1 MDALRFRGSPF
12 ARFTGQST
20 GPGHHR
26 PPPHPQRPQ
35 PPGAPGIVAPE
46 PLIVVEESNF
56 AEEQDPDSSEQTVSN
71 RASLDIDSP
80 VNPYLL
86 SPWRDPREARKHSLP
101 SQQVTEGITAS
112 QVRRLS
118 ERGGEGSGP
127 TPKEAAF
134 LATLSQAPAPT
145 GRRHSVVTISKVPTT
160 LFGRSRRESVAAY
173 PNSNGS
179 SRILSSRR
187 ESNTGPPSTD
197 PIGSI
202 HNLQLDIMD
211 DIYLQSRKAR
221 LKLWTSS
228 NEKVCEVQTVDEVG
242 AAQPARRFTNRRY
255 SECPQPGLA
264 SSFRRSSELPI
275 APPTTIQPT
284 QIQAPLQPS
293 GPTNRASTRRKKSG
307 SGGGLLGS
315 RTDIA
320 GIFSSLT
327 SSAMDMHRPDPE
339 GRDGSSGASSS
350 SAATASSPFLSQT
363 FQAAAR
369 GRATSA
375 TPTPTAHSAG
385 QAGGCSSGAGGSNG
399 LLDPNAGRSTRSNS
413 FDVSLLNNAKQ
424 LVTEAQDNGSAALSG
439 WFAKRH
445 QPMARKKSVR
455 SKSSAVALS
464 KDVLERLQKKD
475 PLGGDSGKPKLKP
488 RAKQKSWA
496 DATKANIVDA
506 TILGTA
512 IEGFLRKSSNAS
524 MAGGSASGSGSGSG
538 MGSGASTSAAA
549 RGATPKTGSGSA
561 GGSPAHSSR
570 RSRGVG
576 SSSAQSQAGRAVRST
591 LNWFGK
597 ADEDDSK
604 DTCDASLCA
613 TLKDLF
619 VK

>member
-20 GPGHHR
+20 GPGHPR
-26 PPPHPQRPQ
+26 PPPHPQHPQ
-35 PPGAPGIVAPE
+35 RTQPMGAHGISAPE
-46 PLIVVEESNF
+46 PLIVVEESNLP
-56 AEEQDPDSSEQTVSN
+56 EEQEDSSEPTVSN
-71 RASLDIDSP
+71 RGSLDIDSP

-101 SQQVTEGITAS
+101 SQQVTDGITAS

-179 SRILSSRR
+179 SRVLNSRR

-228 NEKVCEVQTVDEVG
+228 NEKVCEVQTVDEAG
-242 AAQPARRFTNRRY
+242 SGQPGRRFTNRRY

-264 SSFRRSSELPI
+264 SSFRRASELP
-275 APPTTIQPT
+275 PSQ
-284 QIQAPLQPS
+284 QLQLQQQQQQNQNQLQNS
-293 GPTNRASTRRKKSG
+293 TRASTRRKKSG
-307 SGGGLLGS
+307 SGTGLLGS

-327 SSAMDMHRPDPE
+327 SSAMDMHRPEPE
-339 GRDGSSGASSS
+339 GRDGSSSASSS
-350 SAATASSPFLSQT
+350 ATATAGSPFLSQT

-375 TPTPTAHSAG
+375 TPTPTAHSGSLAV
-385 QAGGCSSGAGGSNG
+385 GGGGGGGGSGSGTTGG

-424 LVTEAQDNGSAALSG
+424 LVSDVQDNSSATLSG

-445 QPMARKKSVR
+445 TPLARKKSVR

-488 RAKQKSWA
+488 RSKQKTWA
-496 DATKANIVDA
+496 ESTKATVDA

-524 MAGGSASGSGSGSG
+524 MGGSGAGSSGG
-538 MGSGASTSAAA
+538 GASTSAAA
-549 RGATPKTGSGSA
+549 RGATSKAAKDSGSA
-561 GGSPAHSSR
+561 SGSPAR
-570 RSRGVG
+570 RSRPSA

>member
-1 MDALRFRGSPF
+1 LDALRFRGSPF

-20 GPGHHR
+20 GPGHPR
-26 PPPHPQRPQ
+26 PPTQAQVRPQ
-35 PPGAPGIVAPE
+35 PQGNHSSHSIIAPE
-46 PLIVVEESNF
+46 PLIVVEESNLP
-56 AEEQDPDSSEQTVSN
+56 EEQEPDSSEPTVSN
-71 RASLDIDSP
+71 RGSLDIDSP

-160 LFGRSRRESVAAY
+160 IFGRSRRESVAAY

-179 SRILSSRR
+179 SRILNSRR

-228 NEKVCEVQTVDEVG
+228 NEKVCEVQTVDEAG
-242 AAQPARRFTNRRY
+242 TGQPGRRFTNRRY

-264 SSFRRSSELPI
+264 NSFRRASEFP
-275 APPTTIQPT
+275 QPGQQQQQQT
-284 QIQAPLQPS
+284 PS
-293 GPTNRASTRRKKSG
+293 QSQNRASTRRKKSG
-307 SGGGLLGS
+307 SGTGLLGS

-327 SSAMDMHRPDPE
+327 SSAMDMHRPEPE
-339 GRDGSSGASSS
+339 GRDNNSSSASSS
-350 SAATASSPFLSQT
+350 ATAPASSPFLSQT

-375 TPTPTAHSAG
+375 TPTPTT
-385 QAGGCSSGAGGSNG
+385 QAGGGGATSCGTTGG

-424 LVTEAQDNGSAALSG
+424 LVSDAQDNGSAALSG

-524 MAGGSASGSGSGSG
+524 MAGTGASGSSGG
-538 MGSGASTSAAA
+538 GASTSAAAA
-549 RGATPKTGSGSA
+549 RGATPKAGKDTGSAS
-561 GGSPAHSSR
+561 GSPAHGAR
-570 RSRGVG
+570 RNRASAAG
-576 SSSAQSQAGRAVRST
+576 SSAQSQAGRAVRST

>member
-1 MDALRFRGSPF
+1 MDALRFRGTSF
-12 ARFTGQST
+12 ARFGGNSSSSSSSASSST
-20 GPGHHR
+20 PGH
-26 PPPHPQRPQ
+26 PHPHPHPHPHSHAQAH
-35 PPGAPGIVAPE
+35 GKPE
-46 PLIVVEESNF
+46 PLIVVEESNLP
-56 AEEQDPDSSEQTVSN
+56 EELEPDSSETTFSN

-127 TPKEAAF
+127 SPKEAAF
-134 LATLSQAPAPT
+134 LATLSQAPAPS

-173 PNSNGS
+173 PSNNGS
-179 SRILSSRR
+179 SRVLNSRR

-228 NEKVCEVQTVDEVG
+228 NEKVCEVQTVDEAG
-242 AAQPARRFTNRRY
+242 AGAPGRRYTNRRY
-255 SECPQPGLA
+255 SECPQPGATAANAYRRA
-264 SSFRRSSELPI
+264 SEHPQGMPQVTSSISPQ
-275 APPTTIQPT
+275 PPTS
-284 QIQAPLQPS
+284 A
-293 GPTNRASTRRKKSG
+293 RASTRRKKSG

-315 RTDIA
+315 RTDLA

-327 SSAMDMHRPDPE
+327 SSAMDMHRPEPE
-339 GRDGSSGASSS
+339 GGSSSS
-350 SAATASSPFLSQT
+350 SAATTSSPFLSNT

-369 GRATSA
+369 GRTTSA
-375 TPTPTAHSAG
+375 TPTPSA
-385 QAGGCSSGAGGSNG
+385 APSSGT

-413 FDVSLLNNAKQ
+413 FDVSILNNAKQ
-424 LVTEAQDNGSAALSG
+424 LVTEAQDNSSAALSG

-455 SKSSAVALS
+455 SKSTAMALS
-464 KDVLERLQKKD
+464 KDMLDRLQKKD

-488 RAKQKSWA
+488 RSKQKKSWA
-496 DATKANIVDA
+496 DTTKANIVDA
-506 TILGTA
+506 TVLGTA

-524 MAGGSASGSGSGSG
+524 MAGGP
-538 MGSGASTSAAA
+538 STSAAA
-549 RGATPKTGSGSA
+549 RSSSSSKGAIPKDASG
-561 GGSPAHSSR
+561 GGA
-570 RSRGVG
+570 G
-576 SSSAQSQAGRAVRST
+576 SSSSSPGGARRNRQSMGSAAQSQAGRAMRST

-597 ADEDDSK
+597 GDEDDSK

>member
-1 MDALRFRGSPF
+1 MDALRLRGSPF
-12 ARFTGQST
+12 VRFGGGAGH
-20 GPGHHR
+20 GPGLPHPH
-26 PPPHPQRPQ
+26 PHPQAHAVHSVQ
-35 PPGAPGIVAPE
+35 QE
-46 PLIVVEESNF
+46 PLIVVEESNLP
-56 AEEQDPDSSEQTVSN
+56 EELEPESSETFSN

-101 SQQVTEGITAS
+101 SQQVTDGITAS

-127 TPKEAAF
+127 SPKEAAF
-134 LATLSQAPAPT
+134 LATLSQAPAPS

-173 PNSNGS
+173 PSTNGS
-179 SRILSSRR
+179 SRVLNSRR

-242 AAQPARRFTNRRY
+242 AGAPGRRYTNRRY
-255 SECPQPGLA
+255 SECPQPGVGGISTL
-264 SSFRRSSELPI
+264 RRGSEHPQPQ
-275 APPTTIQPT
+275 PPSVSPQP
-284 QIQAPLQPS
+284 PS
-293 GPTNRASTRRKKSG
+293 ARASMRRKKSG
-307 SGGGLLGS
+307 SGLGLLGS

-320 GIFSSLT
+320 GIFSSIT
-327 SSAMDMHRPDPE
+327 GSGSSSIIDTHRPDP
-339 GRDGSSGASSS
+339 DGGSSSSSGATGN
-350 SAATASSPFLSQT
+350 SATSPFLSNT
-363 FQAAAR
+363 FQQAAR
-369 GRATSA
+369 GRTTSA
-375 TPTPTAHSAG
+375 TPTPSGG
-385 QAGGCSSGAGGSNG
+385 QSSGL

-413 FDVSLLNNAKQ
+413 FDVSILNNAKQ
-424 LVTEAQDNGSAALSG
+424 LVTEAQDNSSAAISG
-439 WFAKRH
+439 WFGNKRT
-445 QPMARKKSVR
+445 PLARKKSMR

-464 KDVLERLQKKD
+464 KDMLERLQKKD
-475 PLGGDSGKPKLKP
+475 PLAGDSGKPKLKP
-488 RAKQKSWA
+488 RSKQKKSWA

-506 TILGTA
+506 TMLGSA

-524 MAGGSASGSGSGSG
+524 MGGGTSAAGASTSTSGSRSGNASGSGKGAIPKD
-538 MGSGASTSAAA
+538 SGASSSSASSGGARRTRQSAA
-549 RGATPKTGSGSA
+549 
-561 GGSPAHSSR
+561 
-570 RSRGVG
+570 
-576 SSSAQSQAGRAVRST
+576 SSAQSQAGRAMRST
-591 LNWFGK
+591 LNWFSKG
-597 ADEDDSK
+597 DEDDSK

>member
-1 MDALRFRGSPF
+1 LDALRFRGSPF

-26 PPPHPQRPQ
+26 PPAHPQRPQ
-35 PPGAPGIVAPE
+35 SPGAPGIVAPE

-56 AEEQDPDSSEQTVSN
+56 AEEQDPDSSETVSN

-173 PNSNGS
+173 PNSNSGS

-264 SSFRRSSELPI
+264 SSFRRSSELPV
-275 APPTTIQPT
+275 APPSIQPT
-284 QIQAPLQPS
+284 QIQPS
-293 GPTNRASTRRKKSG
+293 TSNRASTRRKKSG

-315 RTDIA
+315 RTDLA

-327 SSAMDMHRPDPE
+327 SSAMDMHRPEPE

-375 TPTPTAHSAG
+375 TPTPTAQSGAQAAG
-385 QAGGCSSGAGGSNG
+385 SSGGALGSNG

-524 MAGGSASGSGSGSG
+524 MAGGTASGSGL
-538 MGSGASTSAAA
+538 GSGASTSAAA
-549 RGATPKTGSGSA
+549 RGATPKTGGSGSA
-561 GGSPAHSSR
+561 SGSPAHSSR
-570 RSRGVG
+570 RNRS

>member
-20 GPGHHR
+20 GPGHPR
-26 PPPHPQRPQ
+26 PPPHPQHPQRPQ
-35 PPGAPGIVAPE
+35 PMGSHGISAPE
-46 PLIVVEESNF
+46 PLIVVEESNLP
-56 AEEQDPDSSEQTVSN
+56 EEQEDSSEPTVSN
-71 RASLDIDSP
+71 RGSLDIDSP

-101 SQQVTEGITAS
+101 SQQVTDGITAS

-160 LFGRSRRESVAAY
+160 IFGRSRRESVAAY

-179 SRILSSRR
+179 SRVLNSRR

-228 NEKVCEVQTVDEVG
+228 NEKVCEVQTVDEAG
-242 AAQPARRFTNRRY
+242 TGQPGRRFTNRRY

-264 SSFRRSSELPI
+264 STFRRASELP
-275 APPTTIQPT
+275 QP
-284 QIQAPLQPS
+284 QQQQQPQGS
-293 GPTNRASTRRKKSG
+293 TRASTRRKKSG
-307 SGGGLLGS
+307 SGTGLLGS
-315 RTDIA
+315 RSDIA

-327 SSAMDMHRPDPE
+327 SSAMDMHRPEPE
-339 GRDGSSGASSS
+339 GRDGSSSASSS
-350 SAATASSPFLSQT
+350 ATATASSPFLSQT

-375 TPTPTAHSAG
+375 TPTPTAQAAGGGGAAGGAGSSAG
-385 QAGGCSSGAGGSNG
+385 CSGG

-424 LVTEAQDNGSAALSG
+424 LVSDVQDNGSATLTG

-445 QPMARKKSVR
+445 TPLARKKSVR

-488 RAKQKSWA
+488 RSKQKTWA
-496 DATKANIVDA
+496 ESTKATVDA

-524 MAGGSASGSGSGSG
+524 MGGSGSSG
-538 MGSGASTSAAA
+538 GASTSAAA
-549 RGATPKTGSGSA
+549 RGATPKAGKDSGSA
-561 GGSPAHSSR
+561 SGSPAHGAR
-570 RSRGVG
+570 RSRASA

>member
-1 MDALRFRGSPF
+1 MDALRLRGSQFNRYGGSSGSGGNNPN
-12 ARFTGQST
+12 Q
-20 GPGHHR
+20 
-26 PPPHPQRPQ
+26 PPPPQ
-35 PPGAPGIVAPE
+35 VHSKPE
-46 PLIVVEESNF
+46 PLIVVEESNLP
-56 AEEQDPDSSEQTVSN
+56 EELEDSSETTFSN

-101 SQQVTEGITAS
+101 SQQVTDGITAS

-127 TPKEAAF
+127 SPKEAAF
-134 LATLSQAPAPT
+134 LATLSQAPAPS

-173 PNSNGS
+173 PSSNGS
-179 SRILSSRR
+179 SRVLNSRR

-228 NEKVCEVQTVDEVG
+228 NEKVCEVQTVDEAG
-242 AAQPARRFTNRRY
+242 TAAPGRRYTNRRF
-255 SECPQPGLA
+255 SECPQPQPA
-264 SSFRRSSELPI
+264 SSFRRASEYPHPPPQPHPQAQTHGHGHAPSSQKSISPQ
-275 APPTTIQPT
+275 PPLS
-284 QIQAPLQPS
+284 A
-293 GPTNRASTRRKKSG
+293 RASTRRKKSG
-307 SGGGLLGS
+307 SGVGLLGS

-327 SSAMDMHRPDPE
+327 SSAMDMHRSEPE
-339 GRDGSSGASSS
+339 GSSSASASS
-350 SAATASSPFLSQT
+350 SAATAGSSPFLSQT
-363 FQAAAR
+363 FQNAAR

-375 TPTPTAHSAG
+375 TPTPTAHTGG
-385 QAGGCSSGAGGSNG
+385 QAAAASSSS

-413 FDVSLLNNAKQ
+413 FDVSILNNAKQ
-424 LVTEAQDNGSAALSG
+424 LVSEAQDNSSAAISG
-439 WFAKRH
+439 WFGKPASRP

-455 SKSSAVALS
+455 SKSTAMALS
-464 KDVLERLQKKD
+464 KDMLERLQKKD

-488 RAKQKSWA
+488 RSKQKSWA
-496 DATKANIVDA
+496 DTTKANIVDA
-506 TILGTA
+506 TMLGTA
-512 IEGFLRKSSNAS
+512 IEGFLRKSSNAG
-524 MAGGSASGSGSGSG
+524 MAGAGGSSGP
-538 MGSGASTSAAA
+538 STSAAV
-549 RGATPKTGSGSA
+549 RGAVPKESNSA
-561 GGSPAHSSR
+561 TGSPAGAR
-570 RSRGVG
+570 RSRGSAG
-576 SSSAQSQAGRAVRST
+576 SGAQSQAGRAMRST
-591 LNWFGK
+591 LNWFSKGE
-597 ADEDDSK
+597 EDDSK
-604 DTCDASLCA
+604 DTCDASLCS

>member
-1 MDALRFRGSPF
+1 VDALRLRGSPF
-12 ARFTGQST
+12 VRFGSGSGGGH
-20 GPGHHR
+20 GPGQAQAHGHG
-26 PPPHPQRPQ
+26 H
-35 PPGAPGIVAPE
+35 GIQQQE
-46 PLIVVEESNF
+46 PLIVVEESNLP
-56 AEEQDPDSSEQTVSN
+56 EELEPESSETFSN

-127 TPKEAAF
+127 SPKEAAF
-134 LATLSQAPAPT
+134 LATLSQAPAPS

-173 PNSNGS
+173 PSVNGS
-179 SRILSSRR
+179 SRVLNSRR

-228 NEKVCEVQTVDEVG
+228 NEKVCEVQTVDEAG
-242 AAQPARRFTNRRY
+242 AGAPGRRYTNRRY
-255 SECPQPGLA
+255 SECPQPGGVGVGIGSGGGGGVSA
-264 SSFRRSSELPI
+264 FRRASEHPHPN
-275 APPTTIQPT
+275 APSISPQP
-284 QIQAPLQPS
+284 PS
-293 GPTNRASTRRKKSG
+293 ARASTRRKKSG
-307 SGGGLLGS
+307 SGLGLLGS
-315 RTDIA
+315 RSDIA

-327 SSAMDMHRPDPE
+327 GNSSSATDTHRPDP
-339 GRDGSSGASSS
+339 DGSSSS
-350 SAATASSPFLSQT
+350 SAATGNSASSPFLSNT
-363 FQAAAR
+363 FQQAAR
-369 GRATSA
+369 GRTTSA
-375 TPTPTAHSAG
+375 TPTPSGSG
-385 QAGGCSSGAGGSNG
+385 QSSNL

-413 FDVSLLNNAKQ
+413 FDVSILNNAKQ
-424 LVTEAQDNGSAALSG
+424 LVSEAQDNSSAAISG
-439 WFAKRH
+439 WFGGKR
-445 QPMARKKSVR
+445 QTPQTPVARKKSVR
-455 SKSSAVALS
+455 SKSSAMALS
-464 KDVLERLQKKD
+464 KDMLERLQKKD

-488 RAKQKSWA
+488 RSKQKKSWA
-496 DATKANIVDA
+496 DTTKANIVDA

-524 MAGGSASGSGSGSG
+524 MAGGSSSSASA
-538 MGSGASTSAAA
+538 GASTSTGL
-549 RGATPKTGSGSA
+549 RSGAVGGSGAKGAIPKDSGGASGSSA
-561 GGSPAHSSR
+561 
-570 RSRGVG
+570 G
-576 SSSAQSQAGRAVRST
+576 SSSAGRARSRQSAASAAQSQAGRAMRST
-591 LNWFGK
+591 LNWFSKG
-597 ADEDDSK
+597 DEDDSK

>member
-1 MDALRFRGSPF
+1 MPSLILIMKYLTFTLCF
-12 ARFTGQST
+12 APSL
-20 GPGHHR
+20 
-26 PPPHPQRPQ
+26 
-35 PPGAPGIVAPE
+35 APC
-46 PLIVVEESNF
+46 
-56 AEEQDPDSSEQTVSN
+56 
-71 RASLDIDSP
+71 R
-80 VNPYLL
+80 
-86 SPWRDPREARKHSLP
+86 
-101 SQQVTEGITAS
+101 
-112 QVRRLS
+112 
-118 ERGGEGSGP
+118 
-127 TPKEAAF
+127 
-134 LATLSQAPAPT
+134 
-145 GRRHSVVTISKVPTT
+145 
-160 LFGRSRRESVAAY
+160 
-173 PNSNGS
+173 S
-179 SRILSSRR
+179 SRILNSRR

-228 NEKVCEVQTVDEVG
+228 NEKVCEVQTVDEAG
-242 AAQPARRFTNRRY
+242 TGQPGRRFTNRRY
-255 SECPQPGLA
+255 SECPQPGLT
-264 SSFRRSSELPI
+264 SSFRRASEFP
-275 APPTTIQPT
+275 QPQQQQQT
-284 QIQAPLQPS
+284 PSQSQAQIQGQGQHS
-293 GPTNRASTRRKKSG
+293 NRTSTRRKKSG
-307 SGGGLLGS
+307 SGTGLLGS
-315 RTDIA
+315 RSDIA

-327 SSAMDMHRPDPE
+327 SSAMDMHRPEPE
-339 GRDGSSGASSS
+339 GRDNNSSSASS

-363 FQAAAR
+363 FQAATR
-369 GRATSA
+369 GRAISA
-375 TPTPTAHSAG
+375 TPTPTTSGSQGGGGGGGGAAG
-385 QAGGCSSGAGGSNG
+385 TSSSSN

-413 FDVSLLNNAKQ
+413 FDVSLLNGAKQ
-424 LVTEAQDNGSAALSG
+424 LVSDAQDNGSAALSG

-445 QPMARKKSVR
+445 QPLARKKSVR

-488 RAKQKSWA
+488 RSKQKSWA

-524 MAGGSASGSGSGSG
+524 MSGAGTGASGSSGSG
-538 MGSGASTSAAA
+538 GASTSAAA
-549 RGATPKTGSGSA
+549 RGATPKASKDAGSSS
-561 GGSPAHSSR
+561 GSPAHGAR
-570 RSRGVG
+570 RSRASAAG
-576 SSSAQSQAGRAVRST
+576 SSAQSQAGKAMRST

>member
-1 MDALRFRGSPF
+1 TDALRMRGSPF
-12 ARFTGQST
+12 VRFGSGGGH
-20 GPGHHR
+20 GPGQAQAHGHG
-26 PPPHPQRPQ
+26 HGHGVQQ
-35 PPGAPGIVAPE
+35 E
-46 PLIVVEESNF
+46 PLIVVEESNLP
-56 AEEQDPDSSEQTVSN
+56 EELEPESSETFSN

-127 TPKEAAF
+127 SPKEAAF
-134 LATLSQAPAPT
+134 LATLSQAPAPS

-173 PNSNGS
+173 PSVNGS
-179 SRILSSRR
+179 SRVLNSRR

-228 NEKVCEVQTVDEVG
+228 NEKVCEVQTVDEAG
-242 AAQPARRFTNRRY
+242 AGAPGRRYTNRRY
-255 SECPQPGLA
+255 SECPQPGGVGA
-264 SSFRRSSELPI
+264 SAFRRASEHPHPN
-275 APPTTIQPT
+275 PPSISPQP
-284 QIQAPLQPS
+284 PPS
-293 GPTNRASTRRKKSG
+293 ARASTRRKKSG
-307 SGGGLLGS
+307 SGLGLLGS

-327 SSAMDMHRPDPE
+327 GVGTTTAETHRPDP
-339 GRDGSSGASSS
+339 DGSSSS
-350 SAATASSPFLSQT
+350 SAATGNSASSPFLSNT
-363 FQAAAR
+363 FQQAAR
-369 GRATSA
+369 GRTTSA
-375 TPTPTAHSAG
+375 TPTPSGSG
-385 QAGGCSSGAGGSNG
+385 QSSNM

-413 FDVSLLNNAKQ
+413 FDVSILNNAKQ
-424 LVTEAQDNGSAALSG
+424 LVTEAQDNSSAAISG
-439 WFAKRH
+439 WFGKR
-445 QPMARKKSVR
+445 QTPQTPVARKKSVR
-455 SKSSAVALS
+455 SKSSAMALS
-464 KDVLERLQKKD
+464 KDMLERLQKKD

-488 RAKQKSWA
+488 RSKQKKSWA
-496 DATKANIVDA
+496 DTTKANIVDA

-524 MAGGSASGSGSGSG
+524 MAGGISSSSSGGGASTSTGIRSGAAGGSGAKGAIPKDSGASGSGSS
-538 MGSGASTSAAA
+538 
-549 RGATPKTGSGSA
+549 SA
-561 GGSPAHSSR
+561 GGSSGAR
-570 RSRGVG
+570 VRSRQSAAG
-576 SSSAQSQAGRAVRST
+576 SAQSQAGRAMRST
-591 LNWFGK
+591 LNWFSKG
-597 ADEDDSK
+597 DEDDSK

>member
-1 MDALRFRGSPF
+1 MVMAMGRDRNRD
-12 ARFTGQST
+12 RDRDRDT
-20 GPGHHR
+20 GPKVEHAFTFCVSASPMARLACSSLQQGHFKG
-26 PPPHPQRPQ
+26 QR
-35 PPGAPGIVAPE
+35 
-46 PLIVVEESNF
+46 
-56 AEEQDPDSSEQTVSN
+56 T
-71 RASLDIDSP
+71 
-80 VNPYLL
+80 
-86 SPWRDPREARKHSLP
+86 EARTP
-101 SQQVTEGITAS
+101 E
-112 QVRRLS
+112 RRS
-118 ERGGEGSGP
+118 REQIVQ
-127 TPKEAAF
+127 TPKPVGSEFPAGEQLSNCAKWEAAF

-160 LFGRSRRESVAAY
+160 IFGRSRRESVAAY

-179 SRILSSRR
+179 SRVLNSRR

-211 DIYLQSRKAR
+211 DIYLQSQQGQQQQQQQQQ
-221 LKLWTSS
+221 SS
-228 NEKVCEVQTVDEVG
+228 T
-242 AAQPARRFTNRRY
+242 
-255 SECPQPGLA
+255 
-264 SSFRRSSELPI
+264 
-275 APPTTIQPT
+275 
-284 QIQAPLQPS
+284 
-293 GPTNRASTRRKKSG
+293 RASTRRKKSG
-307 SGGGLLGS
+307 SGTGLLGS
-315 RTDIA
+315 RSDIA

-327 SSAMDMHRPDPE
+327 SSAMDMHRPEPE
-339 GRDGSSGASSS
+339 GRDGSSSASSS
-350 SAATASSPFLSQT
+350 ATAT
-363 FQAAAR
+363 A
-369 GRATSA
+369 GTS
-375 TPTPTAHSAG
+375 G
-385 QAGGCSSGAGGSNG
+385 G

-424 LVTEAQDNGSAALSG
+424 LVSDVQDNGSATLTG

-445 QPMARKKSVR
+445 TPLARKKSVR

-488 RAKQKSWA
+488 RSKQKTWA
-496 DATKANIVDA
+496 ESTKATVDA

-524 MAGGSASGSGSGSG
+524 MG
-538 MGSGASTSAAA
+538 
-549 RGATPKTGSGSA
+549 
-561 GGSPAHSSR
+561 
-570 RSRGVG
+570 
-576 SSSAQSQAGRAVRST
+576 AQSQAGRAVRST

>member
-20 GPGHHR
+20 GPGHPR
-26 PPPHPQRPQ
+26 PPTQAARPQ
-35 PPGAPGIVAPE
+35 PQGNHSIIAPE
-46 PLIVVEESNF
+46 PLIVVEESNLP
-56 AEEQDPDSSEQTVSN
+56 EEQEPDSSEPTVSN
-71 RASLDIDSP
+71 RGSLDIDSP

-160 LFGRSRRESVAAY
+160 IFGRSRRESVAAY

-179 SRILSSRR
+179 SRILNSRR

-228 NEKVCEVQTVDEVG
+228 NEKVCEVQTVDEAG
-242 AAQPARRFTNRRY
+242 TGQPGRRFTNRRY

-264 SSFRRSSELPI
+264 SSFRRASEFP
-275 APPTTIQPT
+275 QPGQQPGQQQQQQT
-284 QIQAPLQPS
+284 PSQLQ
-293 GPTNRASTRRKKSG
+293 NRASTRRKKSG
-307 SGGGLLGS
+307 SGTGLLGS
-315 RTDIA
+315 RTDLA

-327 SSAMDMHRPDPE
+327 SSAMDMHRPEPE
-339 GRDGSSGASSS
+339 GRDNNSSSASSS
-350 SAATASSPFLSQT
+350 ATAPASSPFLSQT

-375 TPTPTAHSAG
+375 TPTPTTTGGVS
-385 QAGGCSSGAGGSNG
+385 QAGGASGSGTTGG

-424 LVTEAQDNGSAALSG
+424 LVSDAQDNGSAALSG

-488 RAKQKSWA
+488 RAKKKSWA

-524 MAGGSASGSGSGSG
+524 MAGTGSSGSSGG
-538 MGSGASTSAAA
+538 GASTSAAAA
-549 RGATPKTGSGSA
+549 RGATPKAGKDAGSA
-561 GGSPAHSSR
+561 SGSPAHGAR
-570 RSRGVG
+570 RSRASAAG
-576 SSSAQSQAGRAVRST
+576 SSAQSQAGRAVRST

>member
-1 MDALRFRGSPF
+1 LDALRFRGSPF

-20 GPGHHR
+20 GPGHPR
-26 PPPHPQRPQ
+26 PPTQAVRPQ
-35 PPGAPGIVAPE
+35 PQGNHSIIAPE
-46 PLIVVEESNF
+46 PLIVVEESNLP
-56 AEEQDPDSSEQTVSN
+56 EEQEPDSSEPTISN
-71 RASLDIDSP
+71 RGSLDIDSP

-160 LFGRSRRESVAAY
+160 IFGRSRRESVAAY

-179 SRILSSRR
+179 SRILNSRR

-228 NEKVCEVQTVDEVG
+228 NEKVCEVQTVDEAG
-242 AAQPARRFTNRRY
+242 TGQPGRRFTNRRY

-264 SSFRRSSELPI
+264 SSFRRASEFP
-275 APPTTIQPT
+275 QPG
-284 QIQAPLQPS
+284 QQQQQPQQTPS
-293 GPTNRASTRRKKSG
+293 QNRASTRRKKSG
-307 SGGGLLGS
+307 SGSGLLGS

-327 SSAMDMHRPDPE
+327 SSAMDMHRPEPE
-339 GRDGSSGASSS
+339 GRDNNSSSASSS
-350 SAATASSPFLSQT
+350 ATATASSPFLSQT

-375 TPTPTAHSAG
+375 TPTPTNNVSQCGAT
-385 QAGGCSSGAGGSNG
+385 GGGGSGFGTTGG

-424 LVTEAQDNGSAALSG
+424 LVSDAQDNGSAALSG

-524 MAGGSASGSGSGSG
+524 MAGTGTSGSSGSGGG
-538 MGSGASTSAAA
+538 GASTSAAAAA
-549 RGATPKTGSGSA
+549 RGATPKGGKDTGSAS
-561 GGSPAHSSR
+561 GSPAHGAR
-570 RSRGVG
+570 RNRASNAG
-576 SSSAQSQAGRAVRST
+576 SSAQSQAGRAVRST